1 MMKSD
6 ALEKRVIST
15 RISRERGAGMPLL
28 DYLVARFTYRDR
40 DGWRERIAAGE
51 LRVNNV
57 AAVPERVLADGEVL
71 SYHPGD
77 LPEPPVDL
85 AWRVVYEDEYF
96 RIVEKSGNLP
106 VHPAGPFYR
115 HTLWFELRRTFG
127 NVHLVNR
134 LDRETSGLLL
144 VARHAEAARKLSRTP
159 WRKEYLALVFGSFT
173 EPVEAEGVL
182 LPDAAGAVRKKR
194 RFIPAGAAPPAAGG
208 EFAATRLEPVAVR
221 AGVSLV
227 RALPRTGRLHQI
239 RATLCSLGFP
249 LLGDKLYGPDERIYL
264 KIRDDRI
271 DAADRALLRMPRQA
285 LHSAALTFRHP
296 FTGREVH
303 VESPLPEDFRTVWD
317 RAGKT
322 AEEEEVFSENPCA
335 KAEKRDML

>member
-1 MMKSD
+1 MTGSD
-6 ALEKRVIST
+6 ALKQRVIST
-15 RISRERGAGMPLL
+15 RISRNRGAGWTLL
-28 DYLVARFTYRDR
+28 DYLAARFTYRDR

-51 LRVNNV
+51 LRINGVT
-57 AAVPERVLADGEVL
+57 APPERVLAEGELL

-85 AWRVVYEDEYF
+85 TWRVVYEDEHF
-96 RIVEKSGNLP
+96 RIIDKSGNLP

-115 HTLWFELRRTFG
+115 HTLWFELRRAFG
-127 NVHLVNR
+127 GIHLVNR

-144 VARHAEAARKLSRTP
+144 VAGHAEAARRLSRTVC
-159 WRKEYLALVFGSFT
+159 RKEYLALVFGAFT
-173 EPVEAEGVL
+173 DPVEAEGML
-182 LPDAAGAVRKKR
+182 LPDSGSAVRKKR
-194 RFIPAGAAPPAAGG
+194 RFVFAGTAASEGRG

-221 AGVSLV
+221 ADVSLV

-264 KIRDDRI
+264 KIRENRI

-285 LHSAALTFRHP
+285 LHAASLTFRHP

-303 VESPLPEDFRTVWD
+303 VESPLPEDFRTVWE
-317 RAGKT
+317 RAGET
-322 AEEEEVFSENPCA
+322 AETGAVFSENLCA